1 MHHRAAQTHKLR
13 RPIGIVLTGGL
24 LVVGTLILLLPAGP
38 SGAGSASG
46 SQAKASTS
54 GATSSSTRSS
64 STRRAKIAT
73 VTGRAATSSA
83 ATSTG
88 AASASSPK
96 PKAAPIIGSASASAP
111 PPTAATSGAARPRV
125 FAYYYLWWS
134 VNHWKGALGSH
145 YPSTAAPLPLP
156 AQLDAN
162 GCHPKSL
169 YSGNTLTDVP
179 RTLYSQDSPGVIEAD
194 VREAAAAGLTGFI
207 VNWAGSGASGQT
219 LTSTPYNGRLQLMV
233 NAVHKVNAA
242 GIPFKLWLS
251 YKASATVLP
260 LSHIDQDLNYILAKY
275 AHDPAFD
282 RAQSPR
288 LTIIWQG
295 SRKYATSALQTISGK
310 YRSAA
315 RILGDE
321 SSWSTSRAPYLDG
334 NAYYWSSQNP
344 YSNPQS
350 FTQLAA
356 LANMVRVSG
365 TNPDGTRKVWVAP
378 LTPGFD
384 TQLAGGSACVPRR
397 NGQTLGALFTGNAA
411 THPDAFGLI
420 SWNEVTEATY
430 IDPMTRYGSQSLTV
444 LSGLIKKGA

>member
-1 MHHRAAQTHKLR
+1 VYFVINRYVNPTNLC
-13 RPIGIVLTGGL
+13 VLSCSFCDFAKKRGEAGAFEHSIED
-24 LVVGTLILLLPAGP
+24 VVGM
-38 SGAGSASG
+38 
-46 SQAKASTS
+46 
-54 GATSSSTRSS
+54 
-64 STRRAKIAT
+64 
-73 VTGRAATSSA
+73 
-83 ATSTG
+83 
-88 AASASSPK
+88 
-96 PKAAPIIGSASASAP
+96 
-111 PPTAATSGAARPRV
+111 
-125 FAYYYLWWS
+125 
-134 VNHWKGALGSH
+134 
-145 YPSTAAPLPLP
+145 
-156 AQLDAN
+156 
-162 GCHPKSL
+162 
-169 YSGNTLTDVP
+169 
-179 RTLYSQDSPGVIEAD
+179 IEAD
-194 VREAAAAGLTGFI
+194 VREAAAAGLTGFV
-207 VNWAGSGASGQT
+207 VNWAGSGTSGQT
-219 LTSTPYNGRLQLMV
+219 LTSTPYNGRLQLIV
-233 NAVHKVNAA
+233 DAVHKVNAA

-321 SSWSTSRAPYLDG
+321 SSWSISRASNLDG

-397 NGQTLGALFTGNAA
+397 NGQTLSALFAGNAA

-444 LSGLIKKGA
+444 LSGLIKNGA